1 MVLDKIEPLLEMLAL
16 YGGHIVSTAS
26 LSPMWIDQ
34 ARESGR
40 MYVNEMGLGYV
51 WEPPVDRF
59 PETLEEVILFEKW
72 FPLQVELPD
81 GLKDY
86 DKFVERI
93 RDMQLERKQSK
104 LN

>member
-1 MVLDKIEPLLEMLAL
+1 MVLDKIEPLLEMMAM

-26 LSPMWIDQ
+26 LSPAWIDQ

-40 MYVNEMGLGYV
+40 MYVDEKGLGYV

-59 PETLEEVILFEKW
+59 PETAEEVMLFEQW
-72 FPLQVELPD
+72 YPLPVELPE
-81 GLKDY
+81 GLSDY
-86 DKFVERI
+86 DKFVERV
-93 RDMQLERKQSK
+93 REMQLHRKQSK